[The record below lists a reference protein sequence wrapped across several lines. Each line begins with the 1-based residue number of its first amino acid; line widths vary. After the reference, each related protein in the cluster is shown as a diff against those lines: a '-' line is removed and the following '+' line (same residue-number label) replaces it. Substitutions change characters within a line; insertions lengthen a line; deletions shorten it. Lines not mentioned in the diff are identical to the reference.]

1 MEIISQIIFGLL
13 LIGAVTFFLKNANKI
28 RTNILLGKDYERKGN
43 SPERWKRVFLLAFG
57 QKKMF
62 KRPIPALLHFFVY
75 AGFLIVNIEL
85 LEIVLDGITGKHR
98 IMSGLLGSSYTPI
111 INFFEFFAVAVFVS
125 CFIFW
130 IRRNI
135 IKIKR
140 FHLKE
145 MLQWPKLDANLILY
159 FEMALMFILLSM
171 NATDTV
177 IQERAGVS
185 QGFFFSDL
193 LVPLY
198 SGIGDSIVYVE
209 RAFWWTHIIGIF
221 FFANYVLYSKHL
233 HIFLAFPNSYYS
245 NLDSAGKM
253 DNMNEVTNEVKL
265 MLGMPGD
272 SSAPAEISR
281 FGAKDVTDLSWKNLL
296 DSYTCTECGRCT
308 SNCPANLTGRS
319 LSPRKIMMDTRDRL
333 QEVGDNK
340 RKHGADYDDGKSL
353 LGDYISEEE
362 LFACT
367 TCNACTEACP
377 VSIEPVSIINQ
388 LRRYKIMEEAKGP
401 NEWNMMFQNIE
412 TSFAPWK
419 FPPTDRGNWMNDLN
433 K

>member
-1 MEIISQIIFGLL
+1 MSILSQIIFGLL
-13 LIGAVTFFLKNANKI
+13 LLGAVGLFLKNAKNI
-28 RTNILLGKDYERKGN
+28 WFNILLGKPFERNDQKK
-43 SPERWKRVFLLAFG
+43 ERWKRVIFLALG

-62 KRPIPALLHFFVY
+62 KRPIPAFLHFFVY
-75 AGFLIVNIEL
+75 VGFLIINLEL
-85 LEIVLDGITGKHR
+85 LEIVLDGLTGKHR
-98 IMSGLLGSSYTPI
+98 ILAPLLGGIYVPL
-111 INFFEFFAVAVFVS
+111 INIFEFFAVAVLIS
-125 CFIFW
+125 CVIFW

-145 MLQWPKLDANLILY
+145 MLSWPKLDANLILF
-159 FEMALMFILLSM
+159 FEITLMFILLSM
-171 NATDTV
+171 NTTDTI
-177 IQERAGVS
+177 IQNANGHAQS
-185 QGFFFSDL
+185 FLFSDL
-193 LVPLY
+193 LIPLY
-198 SGIGDSIVYVE
+198 SGLGDNIHIAE
-209 RAFWWTHIIGIF
+209 RFFWWAHITGIF

-245 NLDSAGKM
+245 NLEAAGGM
-253 DNMNEVTNEVKL
+253 DNMDSVTNEVKL
-265 MLGMPGD
+265 MLGMPAD
-272 SSAPAEISR
+272 NAAPAEIGR
-281 FGAKDVTDLSWKNLL
+281 FGAKDVTDLSQKSLL
-296 DSYTCTECGRCT
+296 DAYACTECGRCT

-333 QEVGDNK
+333 QEVGENK

-353 LGDYISEEE
+353 LGDYITEEE
-362 LFACT
+362 IFACT

-377 VSIEPVSIINQ
+377 VSIEPVSIINE

-419 FPPTDRGNWMNDLN
+419 FPPTDRGNWINDLN